1 MKMEFLEADT
11 DSVILFKESENDLK
25 LLEKEKV
32 FTIIMSVCV
41 YLGTFGIFNTKPH
54 LYKSEHL
61 HRGKPDLVDVSVSS
75 HLIGQLILFSSHGLV
90 DAL

>member
-1 MKMEFLEADT
+1 MCG
-11 DSVILFKESENDLK
+11 ESQQPSINL
-25 LLEKEKV
+25 
-32 FTIIMSVCV
+32 TIIMSVCV

-75 HLIGQLILFSSHGLV
+75 HLIGWCIMMHVTDLDV
-90 DAL
+90 